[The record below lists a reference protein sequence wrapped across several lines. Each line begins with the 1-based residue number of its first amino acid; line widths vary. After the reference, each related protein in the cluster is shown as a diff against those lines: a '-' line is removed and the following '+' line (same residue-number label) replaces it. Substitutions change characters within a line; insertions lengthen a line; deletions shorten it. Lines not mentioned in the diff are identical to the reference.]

1 MVEMVVCAVILSTVA
16 AILAPA
22 LHGVKRQRQAT
33 RFETMALIE
42 MNNIAVQL
50 KTAAAAAAAAG
61 KDIDV
66 AETKLSSWFANRY
79 SAATLQVETLP
90 VADKNILQP
99 VAITIA
105 RTAFNGEVEV
115 KRTLVTWLA
124 QGANE

>member
-42 MNNIAVQL
+42 MNNIADQL
-50 KTAAAAAAAAG
+50 KTAAAAAG

-90 VADKNILQP
+90 VADGDVLQP

-105 RTAFNGEVEV
+105 RTAFNGEVEI

-124 QGANE
+124 DGANE